1 MPQPD
6 FCLYCLRIHRIIIR
20 VSKNGEGRGPMK
32 KNAGMLIL
40 FILLGW
46 LTGTWIAK
54 LLLPVKSLSFLTSST
69 MLEWSPAANLDIIN
83 YDINIE
89 FKFCLLSLIG
99 IITAVWLYRRL

>member
-1 MPQPD
+1 M
-6 FCLYCLRIHRIIIR
+6 
-20 VSKNGEGRGPMK
+20 
-32 KNAGMLIL
+32 

-54 LLLPVKSLSFLTSST
+54 LLLPVKALSFLTTSK
-69 MLEWSPAANLDIIN
+69 MLEWSPEANLDIIH

-89 FKFCLLSLIG
+89 FKLCLLGLIG